1 MRVVTV
7 SSHTIESTRS
17 YLGGTFDKPGP
28 QGNSQEKARTS
39 SVVCQAPSEADTEI
53 QLLA

>member
-7 SSHTIESTRS
+7 SSHSIESTSS

-28 QGNSQEKARTS
+28 Q
-39 SVVCQAPSEADTEI
+39 EI
-53 QLLA
+53 FCGLRGLCSGFTG